1 MSDNHPRQPS
11 RELVRVWTLSGSLL
25 IRVVHV
31 TIMFILESSAGGY
44 KYIDESTG
52 DYFCAF
58 YVDANGGT
66 VDYPLVLGPYQDLSS
81 NDEIP
86 F

>member
-1 MSDNHPRQPS
+1 
-11 RELVRVWTLSGSLL
+11 
-25 IRVVHV
+25 
-31 TIMFILESSAGGY
+31 MFILESSDSGY

-66 VDYPLVLGPYQDLSS
+66 VDYPLVLGPDEDLSS